1 MAKTIPQLT
10 DAATVNAAD
19 ELIIQQSGITK
30 RATAS
35 ELFASTP
42 FKESA
47 AMSINSGGIS
57 LYVQQTD
64 ASTRKL
70 LRANPV
76 DGGRLVINGVTRQFG
91 GALSMDTTPYS
102 ADTLYYVYAYWTG
115 SAIALELSTTAYA
128 FDYADENAVPRPHA
142 GIAIKTGDATRTLVG
157 LTYLDASKEIV
168 NNVQT
173 NSLLNWYNPTLNFLA
188 GQLAAADTPPTSWSV
203 YEAEVTSRYNSADPF
218 NAANFQEI
226 GTASDN
232 KIQLLHW
239 GGALGRFPAIVFG
252 ISGSAMI
259 QGASTRLRLR
269 FGTTSRGP
277 MQPVS
282 SDMSMSAP
290 ARNFFHNVS
299 GTTTFSFGG
308 FGRHEINLWGQIV
321 GSDLAATGVASTDI
335 ITCTGNEFA
344 NNLPVRFTALTGG
357 AGLSVNT
364 RYFVRGLSTATFQL
378 STTPLYSGVTGV
390 ASTDVITA
398 AGHTFTNNQLVQFT
412 ALTGGSGLTTS
423 TDYYVRDIV
432 SNTFKLAASSGGA
445 AINFTTDITAGSIG
459 APIINFTTDI
469 SAANIGANGATVYVN
484 TFASYYG

>member
-10 DAATVNAAD
+10 DATTVNAAD
-19 ELIIQQSGITK
+19 ELIIQQGGITK

-76 DGGRLVINGVTRQFG
+76 DGGRLVINGVTRQFN

-115 SAIALELSTTAYA
+115 STVALELSETVYE
-128 FDYADENAVPRPHA
+128 FDYGSPHA

-168 NNVQT
+168 NNFQT
-173 NSLLNWYNPTLNFLA
+173 NSLLNWYNQQLNSLA
-188 GQLAAADTPPTSWSV
+188 GQLGGSALPPTSWSL
-203 YEAEVTSRYNSADPF
+203 YEAEVTARFSGSDPQ
-218 NAANFQEI
+218 NVSNWFQDGGQDI
-226 GTASDN
+226 GDASQN
-232 KIQLLHW
+232 VITFLHW
-239 GGALGRFPAIVFG
+239 GGRLGRFPAVTFG
-252 ISGSAMI
+252 ISGTVMI
-259 QGASTRLRLR
+259 QGSGQRLRIR
-269 FGTTSRGP
+269 YGTKARGP
-277 MQPVS
+277 IQPIS

-299 GTTTFSFGG
+299 GATTFSWVNA
-308 FGRHEINLWGQIV
+308 GREEITLWGQIV
-321 GSDLAATGVASTDI
+321 GNDLAATGVASTDI

-357 AGLSVNT
+357 AGLSANT
-364 RYFVRGLSTATFQL
+364 RYFVRGLSGSTFQL

-398 AGHTFTNNQLVQFT
+398 AGHIFTNNQLVQFT

-432 SNTFKLAASSGGA
+432 GSTFKLAASSGGA
-445 AINFTTDITAGSIG
+445 AIDFTTNITAGSIG